1 MRSPAAIEQI
11 KGARALGR
19 RLDKRIAAYQNEL
32 VSRHADEVQTIY
44 REMRMWRHDYHN
56 HIQTMKACLA
66 MGQTDKL
73 ADYLETLDR
82 DLEDVDT
89 ILRTGNFMVDAILN
103 SKLSLAKAR
112 GIAVN
117 ASASVPPQLRVSDI
131 DLCVALGNVQCALQE
146 GELALGN
153 LLDNAMEACLRVERE
168 EERFLRVYIAPKK
181 EQLYICV
188 TNSSPGREK
197 RLGGRFATRKSG
209 FHGFGLLRIDR
220 ICEKYGGLVTR
231 ASEEGAFTSELLLP
245 LA

>member
-1 MRSPAAIEQI
+1 
-11 KGARALGR
+11 
-19 RLDKRIAAYQNEL
+19 
-32 VSRHADEVQTIY
+32 
-44 REMRMWRHDYHN
+44 
-56 HIQTMKACLA
+56 
-66 MGQTDKL
+66 
-73 ADYLETLDR
+73 
-82 DLEDVDT
+82 
-89 ILRTGNFMVDAILN
+89 
-103 SKLSLAKAR
+103 
-112 GIAVN
+112 
-117 ASASVPPQLRVSDI
+117 
-131 DLCVALGNVQCALQE
+131 
-146 GELALGN
+146 
-153 LLDNAMEACLRVERE
+153 MEACLRVERE

>member
-1 MRSPAAIEQI
+1 M
-11 KGARALGR
+11 GR

-103 SKLSLAKAR
+103 SKLSLA
-112 GIAVN
+112 
-117 ASASVPPQLRVSDI
+117 
-131 DLCVALGNVQCALQE
+131 
-146 GELALGN
+146 
-153 LLDNAMEACLRVERE
+153 
-168 EERFLRVYIAPKK
+168 
-181 EQLYICV
+181 
-188 TNSSPGREK
+188 
-197 RLGGRFATRKSG
+197 
-209 FHGFGLLRIDR
+209 
-220 ICEKYGGLVTR
+220 
-231 ASEEGAFTSELLLP
+231 
-245 LA
+245 

>member
-1 MRSPAAIEQI
+1 M
-11 KGARALGR
+11 GR

-66 MGQTDKL
+66 MGQIDKL

-117 ASASVPPQLRVSDI
+117 ASASVPPELRVSDI
-131 DLCVALGNVQCALQE
+131 DLCVALGN
-146 GELALGN
+146 
-153 LLDNAMEACLRVERE
+153 LLDNAIEACLRVERE
-168 EERFLRVYIAPKK
+168 EERFLR
-181 EQLYICV
+181 LYICV
-188 TNSSPGREK
+188 TNSAPGREK
-197 RLGGRFATRKSG
+197 RLGSRFLTRKSG

-220 ICEKYGGLVTR
+220 ICEKYGGAVTR

>member
-1 MRSPAAIEQI
+1 M
-11 KGARALGR
+11 GR

-112 GIAVN
+112 GKA
-117 ASASVPPQLRVSDI
+117 LRV
-131 DLCVALGNVQCALQE
+131 
-146 GELALGN
+146 
-153 LLDNAMEACLRVERE
+153 RVEPM
-168 EERFLRVYIAPKK
+168 L
-181 EQLYICV
+181 
-188 TNSSPGREK
+188 
-197 RLGGRFATRKSG
+197 
-209 FHGFGLLRIDR
+209 
-220 ICEKYGGLVTR
+220 
-231 ASEEGAFTSELLLP
+231 
-245 LA
+245 

>member
-1 MRSPAAIEQI
+1 M
-11 KGARALGR
+11 GR

-112 GIAVN
+112 
-117 ASASVPPQLRVSDI
+117 ASR
-131 DLCVALGNVQCALQE
+131 
-146 GELALGN
+146 
-153 LLDNAMEACLRVERE
+153 
-168 EERFLRVYIAPKK
+168 
-181 EQLYICV
+181 
-188 TNSSPGREK
+188 
-197 RLGGRFATRKSG
+197 
-209 FHGFGLLRIDR
+209 
-220 ICEKYGGLVTR
+220 
-231 ASEEGAFTSELLLP
+231 
-245 LA
+245 

>member
-1 MRSPAAIEQI
+1 M
-11 KGARALGR
+11 GR

-73 ADYLETLDR
+73 ADYLETLDH

-117 ASASVPPQLRVSDI
+117 ASASVPPELRVSDI
-131 DLCVALGNVQCALQE
+131 DLCVALGN
-146 GELALGN
+146 
-153 LLDNAMEACLRVERE
+153 LLDNAIEACLRVERE

-188 TNSSPGREK
+188 TNSAPGREK
-197 RLGGRFATRKSG
+197 RLGSRFLTRKSG

-220 ICEKYGGLVTR
+220 ICEKYGGAVTR